1 MPFAAGV
8 DAGVGANGA
17 DDGVAAGVDAVGFFD
32 EKFEGAADVLAA
44 AIEEAGGARV
54 TVDDPSFGDVK
65 FLGDVNGML
74 PAEKFLVDFVAIGM
88 LADLAFA
95 GWRSREVSSRAGT
108 RAAMDAG
115 VRGRRRGRLLNLRV
129 GAAGGAAAM
138 GCAGSGTRGSGLRKS
153 RGMLA
158 WVAIFCRKER
168 WATRS
173 ASAASCSGVRD
184 VGAGAAEEAGA
195 NGT

>member
-44 AIEEAGGARV
+44 AIEEAGGAGV

-88 LADLAFA
+88 PADLAFA
-95 GWRSREVSSRAGT
+95 GMAFEGSEFARGDASGDGCGGAGK
-108 RAAMDAG
+108 AAGASFEFASWC
-115 VRGRRRGRLLNLRV
+115 RGRRGGDGLRGFGDERV
-129 GAAGGAAAM
+129 RAEKVEGDVGLGGDFLQEGEVGDEVGVGGELFGGA
-138 GCAGSGTRGSGLRKS
+138 
-153 RGMLA
+153 
-158 WVAIFCRKER
+158 
-168 WATRS
+168 
-173 ASAASCSGVRD
+173 
-184 VGAGAAEEAGA
+184 
-195 NGT
+195 